1 MIIYLYVK
9 QQPVSGLKYFGRTI
23 RKDPFKYKGSG
34 TYWVNHYKK
43 YGSNSIKTLEIWGF
57 DSQEL
62 CSEFALKFSEE
73 NNIVESEEWANQIPE
88 NGESHFSGLKF
99 TDDHKNK
106 ISKSNMGKKKSL
118 ETRDK
123 I

>member
-43 YGSNSIKTLEIWGF
+43 YM
-57 DSQEL
+57 
-62 CSEFALKFSEE
+62 A
-73 NNIVESEEWANQIPE
+73 
-88 NGESHFSGLKF
+88 
-99 TDDHKNK
+99 
-106 ISKSNMGKKKSL
+106 KKKLKNSRVNYQSL
-118 ETRDK
+118 
-123 I
+123 